1 MTYADLFR
9 HAIRLLTPFRAPALA
24 LVCANGIIGLLSLA
38 EPIVLGMMIDA
49 FSDAALR
56 GKGGASSVTPLFLL
70 WAILGAATVAISF
83 FAGLHADKMSQRL
96 RMHSIDEYTKRVL
109 HLPIAHHE
117 RNPPSHAFQTLL
129 DGTNTI
135 WVLSFSFFR
144 DNCAS
149 LVMLIMLCPVLLI
162 LNWRL
167 AVPLILLVVTVY
179 IIFSVALFYAEHAQ
193 TEADKRNS
201 RILTRAADLL
211 AHTKLISVFD
221 MARQETDRLKE
232 MQKEYLQIQEPLLTF
247 WAGIVTAGRAAST
260 ISILV
265 VFGIGFWLITK
276 NLATLGEV
284 VSSAFI
290 AQIAISRL
298 DAVSVFL
305 STVFQQK
312 PKLETYFE
320 LITAPTSSE
329 STNEYT
335 LDTVI
340 SGNINFQNVS
350 FTYPNGNVALKNV
363 SFKLS
368 PGTLTALVGRSG
380 SGKTTVFSLLCRFY
394 EPMSGQIVVDGK
406 PLNRL
411 PLEALRRSMSVLF
424 QDPMVL
430 ARSFEENVRFG
441 SDKASLQ
448 EVENAMRSTLIHDL
462 YVRDRELVRQEG
474 VPEDILIGL
483 SGGERQRLSLARVF
497 LKNSPI
503 VLLDEPTSAADG
515 ITEAEIQASLDQ
527 VLEGKTALVIAH
539 RLSTIKKAHQI
550 IVLDR
555 GLVAEVGTYAELVEK
570 GGFFSELLQ
579 QQISSERAESALF
592 RS

>member
-9 HAIRLLTPFRAPALA
+9 HAIRLLSPFRAPALA
-24 LVCANGIIGLLSLA
+24 LVCANGIIGLFSLA
-38 EPIVLGMMIDA
+38 EPVVLGMMIDA
-49 FSDAALR
+49 FSDAALS
-56 GKGGASSVTPLFLL
+56 GKGGAWSIIPLFLL
-70 WAILGAATVAISF
+70 WAVLGAATITTSF

-96 RMHSIDEYTKRVL
+96 RMRSINEYTKRAL
-109 HLPIAHHE
+109 DQPIADHE

-144 DNCAS
+144 DNCTS
-149 LVMLIMLCPVLLI
+149 FVILLVLCPVLLI
-162 LNWRL
+162 VNWRL
-167 AVPLILLVVTVY
+167 AIPLIALVGIVY
-179 IIFSVALFYAEHAQ
+179 VIFSVALLYAEYAQ

-201 RILTRAADLL
+201 RILARAADLL

-221 MARQETDRLKE
+221 MARQETDRFKE
-232 MQKEYLQIQEPLLTF
+232 MQKEYLRVQEPLLKF

-260 ISILV
+260 FAILV
-265 VFGIGFWLITK
+265 VFSVGFWLMTK

-284 VSSAFI
+284 VSFAFI

-312 PKLETYFE
+312 PKLEAYFKMVA
-320 LITAPTSSE
+320 APTAREFTSD
-329 STNEYT
+329 YPPCAA
-335 LDTVI
+335 I
-340 SGNINFQNVS
+340 SGDIIFQNVS

-363 SFKLS
+363 SFTLS
-368 PGTLTALVGRSG
+368 PGTLTALVGKSG
-380 SGKTTVFSLLCRFY
+380 AGKTTIFSLLCRFY
-394 EPMSGQIVVDGK
+394 EPTSGQILLDGR
-406 PLNRL
+406 PLNRI
-411 PLEALRRSMSVLF
+411 PLDALRRSMAVMF

-430 ARSFEENVRFG
+430 ARSFEENVKFG
-441 SDKASLQ
+441 SGKASPQ

-462 YVRDRELVRQEG
+462 YVRDRELARHQE
-474 VPEDILIGL
+474 VPEDIIVGL
-483 SGGERQRLSLARVF
+483 SGGERQRLSLARVL

-515 ITEAEIQASLDQ
+515 VTEAEIQASLDH
-527 VLEGKTALVIAH
+527 VLNEKTALVIAH
-539 RLSTIKKAHQI
+539 RLSTIRKAHQI
-550 IVLDR
+550 IVLD
-555 GLVAEVGTYAELVEK
+555 GNSVAEIGTYAELVAK
-570 GGFFSELLQ
+570 GGIFVELLQ
-579 QQISSERAESALF
+579 QQLSERAESTLF